1 MGAAVKDKIPTMS
14 IIFGA
19 LKFEISG
26 LIKMMAVERIDRN
39 GAATIYK
46 GRISGREVLLVE
58 TGMGKRNAQKAAKLI
73 VKNYLEGS
81 SISKRALAIGFCGA
95 TSGNLQIGDVVLYKT
110 IKNLENIDFS
120 KACNSINFYG
130 SKDINCSKCTKNSC
144 KILKVN
150 GGTVSNVIADSELKK
165 NIGAKFDVQAVD
177 METYWIGKTMI
188 ENNLPFYCIR
198 AVSDCVDE
206 NIPDFLLTLF
216 EKSILANIFN
226 LLFLAIKSPKKIS
239 QITKAVRNM
248 KKAKDNLTAAV
259 IEII

>member
-1 MGAAVKDKIPTMS
+1 MGDKILTMP

-26 LIKMMAVERIDRN
+26 LIKMMKVERIDR
-39 GAATIYK
+39 K
-46 GRISGREVLLVE
+46 GNITMYRGSISGREVLLVK
-58 TGMGKRNAQKAAKLI
+58 TGMGKHNAQKAARLI
-73 VKNYLEGS
+73 VKNYSGDS
-81 SISKRALAIGFCGA
+81 SISKRMLAIGFCGA

-120 KACNSINFYG
+120 KACNNINFYG
-130 SKDINCSKCTKNSC
+130 SKDINCSVYIKNSC

-198 AVSDCVDE
+198 AVSDSVDE

-216 EKSILANIFN
+216 GKSIFANIFN
-226 LLFLAIKSPKKIS
+226 LLFLAIKSPKKIF
-239 QITKAVRNM
+239 QITRAVRNM
-248 KKAKDNLTAAV
+248 KKAKGSLTAAV
-259 IEII
+259 MEMI

>member
-1 MGAAVKDKIPTMS
+1 MGVVVRDKISTMS

-26 LIKMMAVERIDRN
+26 LIKMMNVECIDRK
-39 GAATIYK
+39 GSITIYR
-46 GRISGREVLLVE
+46 GSISGREVLLVE
-58 TGMGKRNAQKAAKLI
+58 TGMGKHNVQKAARLI
-73 VKNYLEGS
+73 AESYLSSS

-95 TSGNLQIGDVVLYKT
+95 TSGNLQVGDVVLYKT

-120 KACNSINFYG
+120 KTCTDISFY
-130 SKDINCSKCTKNSC
+130 DIAKIGCSEYIKNSC

-177 METYWIGKTMI
+177 METYWIGKTII
-188 ENNLPFYCIR
+188 ENNLPFCCVR
-198 AVSDCVDE
+198 AVSDSVDE

-216 EKSILANIFN
+216 GKSILANIFN
-226 LLFLAIKSPKKIS
+226 LLALAIKSPKKIF
-239 QITKAVRNM
+239 QITRAVRNI
-248 KKAKDNLTAAV
+248 KKAKGSLTAAV
-259 IEII
+259 AEMI